1 MVSCISFGAI
11 ARHRR
16 RQRAGAVGR
25 THWCGNTQA
34 KEAKFHFKAKIF
46 RKKIS
51 HLEATAKGIST
62 STQPKEAKFHF
73 KAKIFRKKTSH
84 LEAAAKGISTSTQ
97 PKETKF
103 HFKAKIFRKKT
114 SHLEATAKV

>member
-46 RKKIS
+46 RKKTS
-51 HLEATAKGIST
+51 HLEATAKGT
-62 STQPKEAKFHF
+62 
-73 KAKIFRKKTSH
+73 
-84 LEAAAKGISTSTQ
+84 STSTQ